1 MYKLVKITC
10 IKKKGVEVL
19 KKGFSILLGFFLV
32 LMLAACNSSAESVSK
47 KETSANNEKSELTLK
62 QVFDKTTEAAK
73 ELKSFNVKMD
83 IKQDISSD
91 QDEAANMKFDTTLE
105 MDVVQNP
112 MAFYQ
117 KMSMKMPDS
126 EEVMEMESYFS
137 KDGMYYYDPT
147 SKTWMKFPAEMME
160 QLMQVSN
167 QQTNPAAEIENLK
180 KFVDDFKFQQDDKSY
195 ILLLNASGEKFT
207 DYLKETIQKTLP
219 AGVADS
225 EQVFEN
231 MKINKMDYEIHID
244 KKTFY
249 PTVLNLIME
258 MEMTAEGQTVKIAQ
272 DMQGQYIEH
281 NHLKEIVIPQEVLAG
296 AVEAG
301 Q

>member
-1 MYKLVKITC
+1 M
-10 IKKKGVEVL
+10 L

-32 LMLAACNSSAESVSK
+32 LMLAACNSSAEPVSK
-47 KETSANNEKSELTLK
+47 KEKPANNENSELTLK

-83 IKQDISSD
+83 IKQDISSN
-91 QDEAANMKFDTTLE
+91 QDEAASMKIDTTLE

-117 KMSMKMPDS
+117 KMSMKMPDT

-137 KDGMYYYDPT
+137 NDGMYYYDPT
-147 SKTWMKFPAEMME
+147 SQTWMKFPAEMMDE
-160 QLMQVSN
+160 LMKVSN

-207 DYLKETIQKTLP
+207 DYLKETIQQTLP
-219 AGVADS
+219 AGMADS

-231 MKINKMDYEIHID
+231 IKINKMDYEIHID

-249 PTVLNLIME
+249 PTVLNLNMV
-258 MEMTAEGQTVKIAQ
+258 MEMTAEGETVKIAQ
-272 DMQGQYIEH
+272 DMNGVYVKH
-281 NHLKEIVIPQEVLAG
+281 NHLKEIVIPQEVLEG
-296 AVEAG
+296 AIEAG

>member
-1 MYKLVKITC
+1 M
-10 IKKKGVEVL
+10 L

-32 LMLAACNSSAESVSK
+32 LMLAACNSKAEPVDK
-47 KETSANNEKSELTLK
+47 KEGSANNEQSELTLT

-83 IKQDISSD
+83 IKQDISSN
-91 QDEAANMKFDTTLE
+91 QDEAANMKIDTTLE

-117 KMSMKMPDS
+117 KMSMKMPDT

-147 SKTWMKFPAEMME
+147 SQTWMKFPAEMMDE
-160 QLMQVSN
+160 LMKVSN

-180 KFVDDFKFQQDDKSY
+180 KFVDDFKFKQDDKSY

-207 DYLKETIQKTLP
+207 DYLKETVQQTLP
-219 AGVADS
+219 AGMADS

-249 PTVLNLIME
+249 PTVLNLNME
-258 MEMTAEGQTVKIAQ
+258 MEITAEGQTVKIAQ
-272 DMQGQYIEH
+272 DMNGQYVKH
-281 NHLKEIVIPQEVLAG
+281 NHLKEIAIPQEVLDG
-296 AVEAG
+296 AIEAG